1 MKRSFK
7 LLVAIITLSFFA
19 SSCQKDIETPGQL
32 SEIDVLTA
40 ENEAVAE
47 SAFED
52 VDDIGFES
60 LLYFESGGRI
70 AENEDSPIRCAVKT
84 HDKEN
89 KTIVVDFGEGCIG
102 KNGRERKGK
111 IIITYTERR
120 FVPGAVH
127 TITFEDFYVDGK
139 LIEGIRTRTNIS
151 ASSDDYLRFS
161 IVLENGKVTWEDGT
175 FATRKGNWETSRIR
189 TPNPINDERIRTG
202 NASGV
207 DREGLAYTVE
217 ITKAIVWKRAC
228 MASDKIKI
236 PVEGIKVKAF
246 EDGNSVTIDYGDGTC
261 DNLVTITK
269 DGVTETVELNGQRR
283 NG

>member
-7 LLVAIITLSFFA
+7 LFTAIFALTFFA
-19 SSCQKDIETPGQL
+19 SSCQEDVESPGQL
-32 SEIDVLTA
+32 NDVDVLTA
-40 ENEAVAE
+40 ENEAAVE

-70 AENEDSPIRCAVKT
+70 AEDENSPIRCAVKT

-89 KTIVVDFGEGCIG
+89 KTIIVDFGEGCIG

-111 IIITYTERR
+111 IIISYTDRK

-127 TITFEDFYVDGK
+127 TITFEDFYVDGN
-139 LIEGIRTRTNIS
+139 LIEGTRTRTNIS
-151 ASSDDYLRFS
+151 TSVDDYLRFS
-161 IVLENGKVTWEDGT
+161 IVLENGKFTWEDGT
-175 FATRKGNWETSRIR
+175 FATREGNWETSRIR

-202 NASGV
+202 SASGIN
-207 DREGLAYTVE
+207 REGLGYTMN

-228 MASDKIKI
+228 MATDKIMV

-261 DNLVTITK
+261 DNLVTITR
-269 DGVTETVELNGQRR
+269 DGITETIELKKHRR

>member
-7 LLVAIITLSFFA
+7 FLATIIALTFFA
-19 SSCQKDIETPGQL
+19 SSCQEDVESPGQL
-32 SEIDVLTA
+32 SEVDILAV

-52 VDDIGFES
+52 IDDIGFES

-84 HDKEN
+84 HDTEN

-111 IIITYTERR
+111 IIITYTDRK
-120 FVPGAVH
+120 FMPGAVH
-127 TITFEDFYVDGK
+127 TMTFENFYVDGK
-139 LIEGIRTRTNIS
+139 LIEGTRTRTNIS
-151 ASSDDYLRFS
+151 AGTDDYLRFS
-161 IVLENGKVTWEDGT
+161 VVLENGKVTWEDGT
-175 FATRKGNWETSRIR
+175 FATREANWETSRIR

-202 NASGV
+202 SASGINK
-207 DREGLAYTVE
+207 EGLEYTVN

-228 MASDKIKI
+228 MASDRIKI
-236 PVEGIKVKAF
+236 PVEGIKVKIT
-246 EDGNSVTIDYGDGTC
+246 DGNTVTVDYGDGTC

-269 DGVTETVELNGQRR
+269 DGVSETVELKKHQR